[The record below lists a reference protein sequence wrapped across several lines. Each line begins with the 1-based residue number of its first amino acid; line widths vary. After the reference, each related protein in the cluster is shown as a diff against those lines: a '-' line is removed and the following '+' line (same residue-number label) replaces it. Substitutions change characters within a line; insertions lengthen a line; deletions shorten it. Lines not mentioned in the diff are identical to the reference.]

1 MKKIGEKFDF
11 EKTYKPINL
20 KFSLESFDLWD
31 EKYSNGKIEKFI
43 YDLWEVVQIGYI
55 VT

>member
-31 EKYSNGKIEKFI
+31 EKYSNEPTAQPPNLNNFNF
-43 YDLWEVVQIGYI
+43 
-55 VT
+55 